1 MDKSVRLWYI
11 FFQSPLHAIGW
22 EKTMRVG
29 QITVGI
35 ALAWALAT
43 GSAGAQG
50 FDQVLSSKHN
60 LLADGPASP
69 MDSVCGSCHIE
80 GGQTQTSAA
89 WDKENPTKVFPLQH
103 LPPPD
108 PGKGDPET
116 KPFGPSFD
124 CLACHDGVLGN
135 NVHQLGFSGGAPTA
149 DPDAVKALQTGLR
162 TPDHPDSITY
172 PRQPDGRMS
181 GDRADPRL
189 KRYWSIPDRD
199 ENGVTVPT
207 GPKSAAL
214 NLQNI
219 DPNDPAAASALV
231 RTFMGVIHC
240 DTCHN
245 PHNNDTRP
253 FLRVP
258 HKTLCLVCHDR

>member
-1 MDKSVRLWYI
+1 
-11 FFQSPLHAIGW
+11 
-22 EKTMRVG
+22 MRVG
-29 QITVGI
+29 HIAAGI
-35 ALAWALAT
+35 AMGWALLPGFALAQGMAQ
-43 GSAGAQG
+43 GSVGTQG

-60 LLADGPASP
+60 LLAAGPSSP
-69 MDSVCGSCHIE
+69 IDTVCGSCHIE
-80 GGQTQTSAA
+80 SSPSKIAPV
-89 WDKENPTKVFPLQH
+89 WDKDNPIRSFSLQH
-103 LPPPD
+103 ILQPPL
-108 PGKGDPET
+108 GKGTPDT

-124 CLACHDGVLGN
+124 CLTCHDGVLGS
-135 NVHQLGFSGGAPTA
+135 NVHQLGFSGPAPTDNPA
-149 DPDAVKALQTGLR
+149 AIAAIQAGLR
-162 TPDHPDSITY
+162 TTDHPDSILY
-172 PRQPDGRMS
+172 PREPDGRLS
-181 GDRADPRL
+181 SDRTDLKL

-199 ENGVTVPT
+199 ENGITIPT
-207 GPKSAAL
+207 GPRSAAL

-219 DPNDPAAASALV
+219 DPNDPASVSTLV

>member
-1 MDKSVRLWYI
+1 MVYQ
-11 FFQSPLHAIGW
+11 FQMATLGIGL

-29 QITVGI
+29 QFAAGI
-35 ALAWALAT
+35 AMAGVLVAGFIVAP

-60 LLADGPASP
+60 LLAAGPSSP
-69 MDSVCGSCHIE
+69 MDMVCGSCHIE
-80 GGQTQTSAA
+80 GKGTETAPA
-89 WDKENPTKVFPLQH
+89 WDNENPTKTFPLQH
-103 LPPPD
+103 IMPPAL
-108 PGKGDPET
+108 GKGTPET

-124 CLACHDGVLGN
+124 CLTCHDGVLGN
-135 NVHQLGFSGGAPTA
+135 NVHQLGFSGSGPT
-149 DPDAVKALQTGLR
+149 DNPDAVEALQTGLR
-162 TPDHPDSITY
+162 TPDHPSSISY
-172 PRQPDGRMS
+172 PRQPDGRMTS
-181 GDRADPRL
+181 DRVDPKL

-199 ENGVTVPT
+199 ENGVTIPT

-214 NLQNI
+214 SLQNI
-219 DPNDPAAASALV
+219 DPNDPAAASSLV